1 MKKPILITT
10 ALIAFILM
18 SCVKQ
23 VTETDEA
30 IKELEV
36 KLTATEAQLMNVSAE
51 LAKCKGVD
59 ESMFIDST
67 QLDQSIE
74 N

>member
-10 ALIAFILM
+10 ALLTFMLM
-18 SCVKQ
+18 SCDKK
-23 VTETDEA
+23 VTDTNES

-59 ESMFIDST
+59 ESKFIDST
-67 QLDQSIE
+67 QLDQSVE

>member
-18 SCVKQ
+18 SCDKK
-23 VTETDEA
+23 VTDTNEA

-51 LAKCKGVD
+51 LAKCKGAD
-59 ESMFIDST
+59 ESKFIDST
-67 QLDQSIE
+67 QLDHSVE
-74 N
+74 Y